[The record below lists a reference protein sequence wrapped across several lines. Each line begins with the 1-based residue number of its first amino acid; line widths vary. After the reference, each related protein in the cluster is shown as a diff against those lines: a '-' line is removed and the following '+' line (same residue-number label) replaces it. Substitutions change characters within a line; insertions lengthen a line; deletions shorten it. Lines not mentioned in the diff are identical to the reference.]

1 MYELIEAVTNAEKRT
16 SCMFFSPLGLLFAN
30 SQLVVVVQCIFFF
43 ILPGMALQSHA
54 SIDILMS
61 GQRG

>member
-30 SQLVVVVQCIFFF
+30 SQLVVVVQCIFF

>member
-43 ILPGMALQSHA
+43 ILPGMALAMPPSTF
-54 SIDILMS
+54 
-61 GQRG
+61 

>member
-30 SQLVVVVQCIFFF
+30 SQLVVVVQCIFF
-43 ILPGMALQSHA
+43 ILPGMALAMPPSTF
-54 SIDILMS
+54 
-61 GQRG
+61 